1 MLKRD
6 LDHKVLLGVCS
17 GLSEYYSIDAN
28 VIRFIF
34 IIFTI
39 FFGIGII
46 IYLVLGFVMSIN
58 EDSSIKSKSNKLI
71 DSKIN
76 TKNIKI
82 ANSKNPKIVEENV
95 KVINSDMRDTNNKNL
110 AYIFLTIGILI
121 LLSYYTSIFSIIASG
136 VFWGFLLIL
145 IGIKLITGN
154 RKVTIPSFILII
166 ILCIILT
173 ALFKE
178 LGIYLSSTLPYPYN
192 NYF

>member
-1 MLKRD
+1 MLRRD

-46 IYLVLGFVMSIN
+46 IYLVLGFIMSIN
-58 EDSSIKSKSNKLI
+58 EDKSVKSKSNKVI

-76 TKNIKI
+76 TKSVKVAGKKDSKI
-82 ANSKNPKIVEENV
+82 AKENV
-95 KVINSDMRDTNNKNL
+95 KVINNTMIENNNKNL

-121 LLSYYTSIFSIIASG
+121 LLSYYTSIASIFASG

-145 IGIKLITGN
+145 IGIKLITGE
-154 RKVTIPSFILII
+154 RKVTIPIFILIV